1 MAMQRFHEMPF
12 GARVE
17 GPCCRFRLWA
27 PGARHVALR
36 LRGELFS
43 MEMGSGGWWEREC
56 AARAGDAYAFRIDH
70 GREVPDPAARTQ
82 QADVHG
88 PSVVVDPRAYEWQD
102 EAWLG
107 RPWHEAVI
115 YELHVGTF
123 TPQGTFDGVKGEL
136 DGLREIG
143 VTAIELMP
151 VADFPGRRNWGYDGV
166 LPFAPDRRY
175 GTPEQMKSLVDAAH
189 VRGLM
194 VLLDVVYN
202 HFGPEGN
209 YLHLYAPQFF
219 TDRSQTP
226 WGAAIDFSQPVV
238 RDFFI
243 HNALYWLEEFHLDGL
258 RLDAVHAINDDQRPD
273 ILEELAA
280 TVRLRLPGRHI
291 HLVLENDKN
300 QTRYLRQ
307 NEGAF
312 DAQWN
317 DDFHHAMHVIV
328 SGEEGGYYVDFAQAP
343 LILLARSLSEGFAF
357 QGQYSLYR
365 QQRRGEATRGLSL
378 TAFVNFLQNHDQV
391 GNRACGERLAALVSP
406 EALRAATAM
415 LLLAP
420 SPPLLFMGQE
430 WGCVQPFPFFCDF
443 GEGLGPRVTEGRR
456 REFARFQDFADA
468 AARTRI
474 PDPQALATF
483 QWAVLRR
490 EDRATPRARDWLD
503 LHRRL
508 LDIRH
513 TEIVPRMGALP
524 VSAAGAAVVAEAT
537 VVARWPLVG
546 AVLTLIANLG
556 SEPVADIE
564 GPGGCPLYL
573 TEGAFGENG
582 TLMGWGVA
590 CHLSAEGDIRF
601 NGEPVLM

>member
-1 MAMQRFHEMPF
+1 MAMHRVHEMPF
-12 GARVE
+12 GAQME
-17 GPCCRFRLWA
+17 GQGCRFRLWA
-27 PGARHVALR
+27 PAATHVALR
-36 LRGELFS
+36 LRGELHP
-43 MEMGSGGWWEREC
+43 METGAGGWWERVCE
-56 AARAGDAYAFRIDH
+56 ARAGDAYAFKIDH

-82 QADVHG
+82 QTDVHG
-88 PSVVVDPRAYEWQD
+88 PSLVVDPRAYDWQD
-102 EAWLG
+102 EGWHG
-107 RPWHEAVI
+107 RPWPEAVI

-123 TPQGTFDGVKGEL
+123 TLDGTFDGVKGEL

-151 VADFPGRRNWGYDGV
+151 VADFPGRWDWGYDGV

-189 VRGLM
+189 ARGLM

-209 YLHLYAPQFF
+209 YLHLFAPQFF
-219 TDRSQTP
+219 TERAQTP
-226 WGAAIDFSQPVV
+226 WGAAIDYSHPTV

-243 HNALYWLEEFHLDGL
+243 HNALYWLGEFHLDGL
-258 RLDAVHAINDDQRPD
+258 RLDAVHAIHDDSRPD
-273 ILEELAA
+273 ILEELGAE
-280 TVRLRLPGRHI
+280 VRQRMPGRHI

-300 QTRYLRQ
+300 QARYLRP
-307 NEGAF
+307 NEGTF

-328 SGEEGGYYVDFAQAP
+328 SGEEGGYYEDFAQAP
-343 LILLARSLSEGFAF
+343 LILLARTLSEGFAF
-357 QGQYSLYR
+357 QGQQSLYR

-391 GNRACGERLAALVSP
+391 GNRACGERLTSLVP
-406 EALRAATAM
+406 QEALRAASVM

-420 SPPLLFMGQE
+420 SPPLLFMGEE
-430 WGCVQPFPFFCDF
+430 WGCEQPFPFFCDF
-443 GEGLGPRVTEGRR
+443 GESLGLSVTEGRR
-456 REFARFQDFADA
+456 REFARFLDFADE
-468 AARTRI
+468 AARARI
-474 PDPQALATF
+474 PDPQADATF
-483 QWAVLRR
+483 KSAVLRR
-490 EDRATPRARDWLD
+490 NDRATLRARAWLE
-503 LHRRL
+503 LYKRL
-508 LDIRH
+508 LAIRH
-513 TEIVPRMGALP
+513 TEIVPRLGALP

-546 AVLTLIANLG
+546 RVLTLMANLG
-556 SEPVADIE
+556 SDPVADIE
-564 GPGGCPLYL
+564 GPGGSPLFA

-590 CHLSAEGDIRF
+590 CYLSAEGIIRF